1 MNSLLEEALL
11 LTGHVDNAAIIRIK
25 DGAVKGKSPQFS
37 MQSFDWLSIQHAFE
51 KPREARILD
60 AGVTLSDTGYRVVR
74 ADTMAVYGKNSTTSG
89 IIICRTHQYYI
100 LGTYVA
106 GMHASIAV
114 EAVEKLGKRERT
126 KGGGARLGRV
136 LLLDRRGGSC

>member
-25 DGAVKGKSPQFS
+25 DGAVKGKSPHFA
-37 MQSFDWLSIQHAFE
+37 MHPLDWLSIQHAFE
-51 KPREARILD
+51 RPRETRILD

-74 ADTMAVYGKNSTTSG
+74 ADTMAVYGKNNNNTTAAG

-100 LGTYVA
+100 LGTYVP
-106 GMHASIAV
+106 GMYASIAV
-114 EAVEKLGKRERT
+114 EAVEKLEQGDDEDVQMR
-126 KGGGARLGRV
+126 RV
-136 LLLDRRGGSC
+136 QTVET